1 MLRLSAGTLLSL
13 GLWPGRLRGEEAPA
27 TGEFTFIAVND
38 LHYSVA
44 LCRPWFDNVVR
55 QMKASAPDAEFCL
68 LGGDLADNGTRTQ
81 VGAIQEA
88 FKALEIPC
96 HAVIGNHDY
105 QPAADR
111 SAYEQIYPKQINY
124 SFEHRGWQ
132 VIGLDTSEGTKSS
145 NTTISDATLRWVD
158 DYVPKLDRRRPTIL
172 FTHFPLGLLVP
183 NRPLNADDLLQRFLG
198 LNLQAVF
205 CGHFHGFTMRPFANA
220 TVTTDRCCSRIRIN
234 HDGTP
239 EKGWFVCKAARGELS
254 RTFVEFRV

>member
-88 FKALEIPC
+88 FKALDIPC
-96 HAVIGNHDY
+96 HAVTKLLD
-105 QPAADR
+105 
-111 SAYEQIYPKQINY
+111 
-124 SFEHRGWQ
+124 Q
-132 VIGLDTSEGTKSS
+132 VR
-145 NTTISDATLRWVD
+145 NVLRLEVVD
-158 DYVPKLDRRRPTIL
+158 GGQLMVD
-172 FTHFPLGLLVP
+172 
-183 NRPLNADDLLQRFLG
+183 
-198 LNLQAVF
+198 
-205 CGHFHGFTMRPFANA
+205 
-220 TVTTDRCCSRIRIN
+220 S
-234 HDGTP
+234 
-239 EKGWFVCKAARGELS
+239 
-254 RTFVEFRV
+254 